1 MTEINLEFR
10 GIRLQVLGGYLEEL
24 GGNRKTNS
32 FPFVYEG
39 DGWSA
44 QILREEEITFTAVFK
59 VNAVHI
65 RFFAENDKVL
75 EELIKK
81 YRYKTIRVGG

>member
-1 MTEINLEFR
+1 MTEMNLEFR
-10 GIRLQVLGGYLEEL
+10 GICLEVLGGYLEEL
-24 GGNRKTNS
+24 GGKRKTNS
-32 FPFVYEG
+32 FPYIYEG
-39 DGWSA
+39 DRWSA

-65 RFFAENDKVL
+65 HFFTENDKVM

>member
-1 MTEINLEFR
+1 MTELNLEFR
-10 GIRLQVLGGYLEEL
+10 GIRLQDLGVYLEEL
-24 GGNRKTNS
+24 GGNQKTYS
-32 FPFVYEG
+32 FPYIYEG
-39 DGWSA
+39 ERWSA
-44 QILREEEITFTAVFK
+44 HILREEEITFTAVFK

-65 RFFAENDKVL
+65 QFFAENDQVM

>member
-1 MTEINLEFR
+1 MTDVNLEFR
-10 GIRLQVLGGYLEEL
+10 GIRLQDLGMYLEEL

-32 FPFVYEG
+32 FPFIYEG

-65 RFFAENDKVL
+65 RFSAENDKVMD
-75 EELIKK
+75 ELLKK